1 MRLQKDTTSVT
12 PMRSRHIGPNE
23 FRTVL
28 GHLPTGVVVLAATNS
43 GRPVGMAANSITSV
57 SLDPPLIAVCAARTS
72 STWPLIRHE
81 ERFCVSVLAAHHEQ
95 VSRQFSQSGADRFGG
110 IGWHHRDTG
119 PALDDAIA
127 WLDCE
132 LVAEHDAGDH
142 TIAVARVLDLAS
154 AQDGRAL
161 VFFRGQYGRFV
172 PTDLDQSRR
181 ENA

>member
-1 MRLQKDTTSVT
+1 MG
-12 PMRSRHIGPNE
+12 SRRIEPTE
-23 FRTVL
+23 FRNVL
-28 GHLPTGVVVLAATNS
+28 GHLPTGVVVLAGTTTR
-43 GRPVGMAANSITSV
+43 GPVGMAANSITSV

-72 STWPLIRHE
+72 STWPLIQRE
-81 ERFCVSVLAAHHEQ
+81 QRFCVSVLASHHEQ
-95 VSRQFSQSGADRFGG
+95 VSRKFARSGTDRFAGVR
-110 IGWHHRDTG
+110 WHHRATG

-142 TIAVARVLDLAS
+142 TIAVARVVDLAS

-172 PTDLDQSRR
+172 PADLDQPRR